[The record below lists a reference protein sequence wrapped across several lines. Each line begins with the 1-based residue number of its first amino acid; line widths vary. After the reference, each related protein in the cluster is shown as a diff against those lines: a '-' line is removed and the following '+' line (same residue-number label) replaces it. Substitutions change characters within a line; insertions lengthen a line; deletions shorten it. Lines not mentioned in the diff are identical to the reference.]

1 MDASK
6 WSGKHDDAGGGEPGF
21 EGEAPPASSSRRV
34 RRRCTPEERLGLIEG
49 YRRGGETIAEYCA
62 RHSISV
68 SALTK
73 WMVRF
78 DAGGASELVDR
89 PNPRN
94 QGGRSRGHYAPEE
107 RRAALEA
114 FERSGMP
121 LREFARTWGVAL
133 KSLTDWRARYAE
145 EGPKGLER
153 RKRDSSSS
161 ESQRLAPALR
171 EEIRETKQRFPDFGL
186 RKVRDFLR
194 RFRGVKVSP
203 GAIRRTLDEAGIA
216 PQPAPKRRPRRKPM
230 PPRRF
235 ERAKPG
241 ELWQSDITSFLLT
254 RHSTRVYLTVFLDD
268 HSRYVVAWNL
278 STHQRQELVTE
289 ALMEGIARFGKPKE
303 VLTDQGRQYFSW
315 RGKSDFQKLLVREGI
330 EHVVSRTHHPE
341 TLGKCE
347 RLWDTVNVEFWER
360 LRPQDLA
367 DARARLAHWFAHYN
381 HFRPHQGID
390 GLVPA
395 DRFFGAENAVRAQV
409 ESQLAQNELA
419 LALGEPL
426 KKPVFLFGQI
436 GDQAV
441 SLHGERGKLVLQTS
455 DGARKEVGLDEIG
468 MPQGA
473 EETDDGPDNA
483 AGSGLG
489 FGAGDGTGADAV
501 DDAGAVGTEADAA
514 LQEAR
519 ALPAAEAGDRGEGP
533 VGAGECGGAGEGSP
547 HVRAD
552 AGVLAGPQVEVG
564 DGVGLGTAALAGLA
578 VEPVGAVGHARG
590 PLEATEDAQAG
601 TAAEHGVG
609 RTGGGAQGDRGAA
622 QGERGSADGERDPE
636 GPAAQPGDEVSDAAE
651 GAGGGR
657 GEKGGA
663 SSCTTSEPFER
674 SGSACGGRDD
684 SDVGNWES
692 WLSALE
698 SQSEA

>member
-1 MDASK
+1 MEQIS
-6 WSGKHDDAGGGEPGF
+6 SSVQRDDPGGGEPGF
-21 EGEAPPASSSRRV
+21 AGEAPPGSSGLGS
-34 RRRCTPEERLGLIEG
+34 RRRCTAQERLGLIEG
-49 YRRGGETIAEYCA
+49 YRRGGETIAAYCA

-78 DAGGASELVDR
+78 DAGGAAALEDR
-89 PNPRN
+89 PNRRN
-94 QGGRSRGHYAPEE
+94 LGGRSRGPYTPEE
-107 RRAALEA
+107 RRTTLEA

-121 LREFARTWGVAL
+121 LREFARVWGVAL
-133 KSLTDWRARYAE
+133 KSLTDWRARYAAQ
-145 EGPKGLER
+145 GAKGLER
-153 RKRDSSSS
+153 RSRDLSSS
-161 ESQRLAPALR
+161 ERQRLAPALR

-330 EHVVSRTHHPE
+330 EHVVSRTHHPQ

-395 DRFFGAENAVRAQV
+395 DRFFGAENAVRAQL
-409 ESQLAQNELA
+409 ESQLEQNELA

-468 MPQGA
+468 MPDGA
-473 EETDDGPDNA
+473 KETHDGRDGG
-483 AGSGLG
+483 AGRGLG
-489 FGAGDGTGADAV
+489 GGTGNGAGDGVGAG
-501 DDAGAVGTEADAA
+501 GAEADAA

-519 ALPAAEAGDRGEGP
+519 ALPAAEAGDRGEGL

-552 AGVLAGPQVEVG
+552 AGALAGPQVEVG
-564 DGVGLGTAALAGLA
+564 DGGGLGSAALAGVA
-578 VEPVGAVGHARG
+578 VEPVGAVGHARW
-590 PLEATEDAQAG
+590 PLEATQDAQARSSSERG
-601 TAAEHGVG
+601 D
-609 RTGGGAQGDRGAA
+609 GGAVGAA
-622 QGERGSADGERDPE
+622 QGSGGAAAGERVSADGERDFE
-636 GPAAQPGDEVSDAAE
+636 GPAAQPRDEVSAAAE

-657 GEKGGA
+657 GKKGGD
-663 SSCTTSEPFER
+663 SSCTTSEPVER
-674 SGSACGGRDD
+674 SESFCTGGAD
-684 SDVGNWES
+684 SGVGNWES
-692 WLSALE
+692 WLNGLE
-698 SQSEA
+698 SLSEA